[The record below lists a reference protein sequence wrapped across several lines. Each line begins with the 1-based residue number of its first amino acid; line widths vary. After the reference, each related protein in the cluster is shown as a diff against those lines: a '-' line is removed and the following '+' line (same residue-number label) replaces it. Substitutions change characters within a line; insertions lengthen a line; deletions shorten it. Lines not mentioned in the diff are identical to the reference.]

1 MDIKLIAMDM
11 DGTLFRD
18 DHRTISPRTLTAL
31 REAADRGVHL
41 VLASGRAKLMM
52 EEAADVLGG
61 VRYLVTAS
69 GAAVWD
75 RETGER
81 LEERAMGP
89 ETSLAFLRGLDGLD
103 LPMEVYCEGRVYI
116 ARRHWLL
123 PEQRPEEFWRLRRTF
138 VTQVDSLPQAL
149 TGRRLEKVDLEGLDA
164 EGREKVL
171 RLAGDLGGLRASVSA
186 HGAEL
191 CRADV
196 DKGSAL
202 AALCARLG
210 VAPGQVM
217 AFGDGDNDRQ
227 MLDWAGWS
235 FAMGNAVAPAKAAAR
250 YETAD
255 NESDGIALAVERYV
269 LG

>member
-18 DHRTISPRTLTAL
+18 DHRTISPRTLAAL
-31 REAADRGVHL
+31 RGAAARGVHL

-81 LEERAMGP
+81 LEERAIDPG
-89 ETSLAFLRGLDGLD
+89 TSLAFLREMDELD
-103 LPMEVYCEGRVYI
+103 LPMEVYCEGEVYI

-123 PEQRPEEFWRLRRTF
+123 PEQRPEEFWRLRRTL

-149 TGRRLEKVDLEGLDA
+149 AGRRLEKVDLEGLA
-164 EGREKVL
+164 PEGREKVL
-171 RLAGDLGGLRASVSA
+171 RLAEDLGGFHVSLSP

-191 CRADV
+191 CRADA

-202 AALCARLG
+202 AALCARLE
-210 VAPGQVM
+210 VVPGQVM

-227 MLDWAGWS
+227 MLAWAGRS
-235 FAMGNAVAPAKAAAR
+235 FAMGNAAAPAKAAAQ
-250 YETAD
+250 YETAS
-255 NESDGIALAVERYV
+255 NEADGIALAVEQSV
-269 LG
+269 LA